1 MSLLFGH
8 HHFMG
13 AAEAALVTM
22 VLEEVS
28 FWAVSGVAS

>member
-1 MSLLFGH
+1 MRARDEEMFLLFGH

-22 VLEEVS
+22 VLEEVL
-28 FWAVSGVAS
+28 F